1 MIKHLVL
8 SLLLTLGLGAS
19 LSAQMADGKVRF
31 GLKAG
36 VVGANLYDD
45 AIAEDRKSR
54 VGFMGGAFAKLPLNK
69 RGSISLR
76 PELLGTSRG
85 GKYSLADLPN
95 QRPFV
100 RTFHIDLP
108 VSLEANILGFFNVHA
123 GLHAAYLVS
132 AKAEIDGGT
141 VSVSRDNF
149 EKLDYGW
156 QLGGGLDF
164 GNIGIH
170 LRVLR
175 GLNEISKDASVND
188 IFGQL
193 KNSAWNLTLSAAF

>member
-1 MIKHLVL
+1 MKNLVL
-8 SLLLTLGLGAS
+8 GVLLTLCFGAS

-31 GLKAG
+31 GVKAG
-36 VVGANLYDD
+36 VIGANLYDD

-54 VGFMGGAFAKLPLNK
+54 IGFMGGAFAKIPLNN

-76 PELLGTSRG
+76 PELLAAMRG
-85 GKYSLADLPN
+85 GKYSLSDMPD

-100 RTFHIDLP
+100 RTFHADLP
-108 VSLEANILGFFNVHA
+108 VSLEANILGFINVHA
-123 GLHAAYLVS
+123 GLHAAYLISV
-132 AKAEIDGGT
+132 KAEIDGGT
-141 VSVSRDNF
+141 VNVSRDNF
-149 EKLDYGW
+149 EKLDYGY

-175 GLNEISKDASVND
+175 GLNDISRDASLND